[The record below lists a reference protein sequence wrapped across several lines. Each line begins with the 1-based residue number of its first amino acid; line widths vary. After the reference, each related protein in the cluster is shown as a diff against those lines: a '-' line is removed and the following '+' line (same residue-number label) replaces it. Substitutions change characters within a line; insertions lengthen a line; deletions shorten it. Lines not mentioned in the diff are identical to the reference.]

1 MYTKEGP
8 GVRKDQP
15 PKKGI
20 PRFFE
25 ILMRDYGHL
34 LKVNFLFLF
43 VLPAHGDGGAVR
55 PAVHQYLGMLLIA
68 AVLYLLC
75 AVLVG
80 PAMTC
85 LHGIHRK
92 NSAG

>member
-1 MYTKEGP
+1 MCCESGAWIVYRESGAKKRVFCGENLPVCGERAVDVGFFSNMYTKEGP

-34 LKVNFLFLF
+34 LKVNFLFL
-43 VLPAHGDGGAVR
+43 L
-55 PAVHQYLGMLLIA
+55 VHII
-68 AVLYLLC
+68 V
-75 AVLVG
+75 
-80 PAMTC
+80 TC
-85 LHGIHRK
+85 
-92 NSAG
+92 